1 MTLDQLAVLVE
12 FGESETLE
20 LKTTTGGR
28 REAARTICAMLN
40 QRGGYVMFG
49 VKPDGVIVGQQ
60 VSDRTLEELGAEI
73 SRIRPAAYPEVM
85 RVNVEGERDVV
96 VVRVKAGEGKPY
108 AYRGQGYRRV
118 GNVTLPMSADEHGRA
133 VLERYHKSERWENQE
148 AEGWSIRDLD
158 EREIRNTISEAV
170 RRKRLD
176 EPERR
181 GTDDLLLGL
190 GLLQGDV
197 VYRAAA
203 VLFGKRERLEL
214 DFPQCLLRVA
224 RFRGTD
230 RSTFLDNRHFVGNA
244 FELLRAGERF
254 LRQWVPIAGRFDPD
268 RFDRIDEPLY
278 PALAT
283 REALA
288 NALCH
293 RDYAIFG
300 GSIGLAMYDDRL
312 EITSPG
318 PLHFGLTPED
328 LFEPHR
334 SRLWNPWIA
343 RTFYRRGIIETW
355 GTGTLKMAETAT
367 AAGLPRPEIEEQ
379 GESVIVRFRHVE
391 PDRQKVRENGENGTD
406 RARASILGLLQ
417 RARNGLTRR
426 EVLAGMGG
434 SVSERQVRRIL
445 EELRDEGLVR
455 VTGTGWSARW
465 ERTAPD
471 DPA

>member
-49 VKPDGVIVGQQ
+49 VKPDGVIMGQQ
-60 VSDRTLEELGAEI
+60 ASDRTLEELGAEI
-73 SRIRPAAYPEVM
+73 GRIRPAAYPEVM

-96 VVRVKAGEGKPY
+96 VVRVRAGDGKPY

-176 EPERR
+176 EPERG

-214 DFPQCLLRVA
+214 EFPQCLLRVA
-224 RFRGTD
+224 RFRGVD
-230 RSTFLDNRHFVGNA
+230 RSTFLDNRQFVGNA

-379 GESVIVRFRHVE
+379 GDSVIVRFRHAE
-391 PDRQKVRENGENGTD
+391 PDRQEVRENGTD

-417 RARNGLTRR
+417 RAGNGLTRR
-426 EVLAGMGG
+426 EVIAGMGG

-455 VTGTGWSARW
+455 VTGMGWSARW
-465 ERTAPD
+465 ERTTQD

>member
-1 MTLDQLAVLVE
+1 MTTDQLALLVE

-49 VKPDGVIVGQQ
+49 VKPDGAVVGQQ

-73 SRIRPAAYPEVM
+73 GRIQPAAYPEVI
-85 RVNVEGERDVV
+85 RVNVANGRDVV

-108 AYRGQGYRRV
+108 TYRSQGYRRV

-133 VLERYHKSERWENQE
+133 VLERYHKSDRWENQE
-148 AEGWSIRDLD
+148 AGGWSIDDLD
-158 EREIRNTISEAV
+158 GDEVRNTVAEAV
-170 RRKRLD
+170 RRERLD

-181 GTDDLLLGL
+181 GVEDLLLGL
-190 GLLQGDV
+190 GLIQGDV

-203 VLFGKRERLEL
+203 VLFGKRERLEV

-224 RFRGTD
+224 RFRGVD
-230 RSTFLDNRHFVGNA
+230 RSKFLDNRQFAGNA

-254 LRQWVPIAGRFDPD
+254 LREWVPIAGRFDPN

-293 RDYAIFG
+293 RDYAVFG

-334 SRLWNPWIA
+334 SRPWNPWIA

-355 GTGTLKMAETAT
+355 GTGTIRMAETAV

-379 GESVIVRFRHVE
+379 GDSVIVRFQHGQVGPE
-391 PDRQKVRENGENGTD
+391 GVAEGAVP
-406 RARASILGLLQ
+406 ARTEVLVLLDG
-417 RARNGLTRR
+417 AVGGMTRR
-426 EVLAGMGG
+426 EILSGMRG
-434 SVSERQVRRIL
+434 SVSEAQLRRML
-445 EELRDEGLVR
+445 EELRDEGLVQLR
-455 VTGTGWSARW
+455 GTGWSARW
-465 ERTAPD
+465 MRTKASR
-471 DPA
+471 

>member
-49 VKPDGVIVGQQ
+49 IKPDGMIVGQQ

-73 SRIRPAAYPEVM
+73 GRIRPSAYPEVM
-85 RVNVEGERDVV
+85 RVNVAEGREVI
-96 VVRVKAGEGKPY
+96 VVRVKAGEDTPY
-108 AYRGQGYRRV
+108 AYRGQGYQRV
-118 GNVTLPMSADEHGRA
+118 GNVTLPMSAEEHGRA

-148 AEGWSIRDLD
+148 AAGWSIHDLD
-158 EREIRNTISEAV
+158 HREVRNTVGEAV

-176 EPERR
+176 EPDRR
-181 GTDDLLLGL
+181 DMEDLLLGL

-224 RFRGTD
+224 RFRGVD
-230 RSTFLDNRHFVGNA
+230 RSNFLDNRQFVGNA

-328 LFEPHR
+328 LFGPHR

-355 GTGTLKMAETAT
+355 GTGTIKMAETAR

-379 GESVIVRFRHVE
+379 GDSVIVRFRHE
-391 PDRQKVRENGENGTD
+391 ESGRQAVRENGTAE
-406 RARASILGLLQ
+406 ARASVLGLLR
-417 RARNGLTRR
+417 RARNGMTRR

-445 EELRDEGLVR
+445 EELRDEGLVQ

-465 ERTAPD
+465 EWIAKVD
-471 DPA
+471 SA

>member
-1 MTLDQLAVLVE
+1 MTTDQLSLLVE

-28 REAARTICAMLN
+28 REATRTICAMLN

-49 VKPDGVIVGQQ
+49 VKPDGAVVGQQ

-73 SRIRPAAYPEVM
+73 GRIQPAAYPEVI
-85 RVNVEGERDVV
+85 RVTVANQRDVI
-96 VVRVKAGEGKPY
+96 VVRVKAGEGGPY
-108 AYRGQGYRRV
+108 TYRGQGYRRV

-148 AEGWSIRDLD
+148 AAGWSIDDLN
-158 EREIRNTISEAV
+158 EKEIRTTIAEAV

-176 EPERR
+176 VPEH
-181 GTDDLLLGL
+181 GSVKDLLLGL
-190 GLLQGDV
+190 GLVQGGA

-203 VLFGKRERLEL
+203 VLFGRRERLEL
-214 DFPQCLLRVA
+214 DFPQCMLRVA
-224 RFRGTD
+224 RFRGID
-230 RSTFLDNRHFVGNA
+230 RSDFLDNRQFTGNA

-254 LRQWVPIAGRFDPD
+254 LRQWVPIAGRFEPD

-278 PALAT
+278 PTLAT

-293 RDYAIFG
+293 RDYAVFG

-318 PLHFGLTPED
+318 PLHFGLKPDD

-355 GTGTLKMAETAT
+355 GTGTLRMAEMAT
-367 AAGLPRPEIEEQ
+367 AAGLSRPEIEEQ
-379 GESVIVRFRHVE
+379 GDSVIVRFRHGE
-391 PDRQKVRENGENGTD
+391 PVRQRVTEGGVIE
-406 RARASILGLLQ
+406 ARTRVLGLLQ
-417 RARNGLTRR
+417 HAGGGLTRR
-426 EVLAGMGG
+426 EVLAGMDG

-445 EELRDEGLVR
+445 EELRDEGLVQ

-465 ERTAPD
+465 KRTEISG
-471 DPA
+471 

>member
-1 MTLDQLAVLVE
+1 MTLDQLTLLVE

-49 VKPDGVIVGQQ
+49 VKPDGAVVGQQ
-60 VSDRTLEELGAEI
+60 VSDRTLEELSAEI
-73 SRIRPAAYPEVM
+73 GRIQPTAYPEVS
-85 RVNVEGERDVV
+85 RVNVESGRDVV
-96 VVRVKAGEGKPY
+96 VVRVKAGESRPY
-108 AYRGQGYRRV
+108 TYRGQGYRRV

-148 AEGWSIRDLD
+148 AEGWSINDLD
-158 EREIRNTISEAV
+158 EAEVRNTVAEAV

-176 EPERR
+176 EPEHR
-181 GTDDLLLGL
+181 GVGDLLLGL
-190 GLLQGDV
+190 GLVQGDM

-203 VLFGKRERLEL
+203 VLFGKQQRMEL

-224 RFRGTD
+224 RFRGSD
-230 RSTFLDNRHFVGNA
+230 RSTFLDNRQFAGNA

-254 LRQWVPIAGRFDPD
+254 LREWVPIAGRFDPD

-293 RDYAIFG
+293 RDYAVFG

-355 GTGTLKMAETAT
+355 GSGTLRMAETAT

-379 GESVIVRFRHVE
+379 SDSVIVRFRCGQPETQRVKE
-391 PDRQKVRENGENGTD
+391 GGVAQSRTRV
-406 RARASILGLLQ
+406 LGLLKD
-417 RARNGLTRR
+417 ARDGLTRR

-434 SVSERQVRRIL
+434 GVSERQVRRIL

-455 VTGTGWSARW
+455 VKGTGWSARW
-465 ERTAPD
+465 ERTEMSG
-471 DPA
+471 

>member
-1 MTLDQLAVLVE
+1 MTLDQLVLLVE

-20 LKTTTGGR
+20 LKTTTGSR

-40 QRGGYVMFG
+40 QRGGYVIFG
-49 VKPDGVIVGQQ
+49 VKPDGAVVGQQ
-60 VSDRTLEELGAEI
+60 VSDRTLEELGTEI
-73 SRIRPAAYPEVM
+73 GRIQPEAYTDVIRM
-85 RVNVEGERDVV
+85 NVGDGRDVV
-96 VVRVKAGEGKPY
+96 VVRAKAGEGKPFT
-108 AYRGQGYRRV
+108 YRGQGYRRV

-133 VLERYHKSERWENQE
+133 VLERYHKSDRWENQE
-148 AEGWSIRDLD
+148 AAGWSIDDLD
-158 EREIRNTISEAV
+158 EKEIRNTVAEAV

-181 GTDDLLLGL
+181 GVGDLLLGL
-190 GLLQGDV
+190 GLIQADM
-197 VYRAAA
+197 VYRATA

-214 DFPQCLLRVA
+214 EFPQCLLRVA
-224 RFRGTD
+224 RFRGSN
-230 RSTFLDNRHFVGNA
+230 RSTFLDNRQFAGNA

-254 LRQWVPIAGRFDPD
+254 LREWVPIAGRFGPD
-268 RFDRIDEPLY
+268 RFDRINEPLY

-293 RDYAIFG
+293 RDYAVFG

-334 SRLWNPWIA
+334 SRLWNPWVA
-343 RTFYRRGIIETW
+343 RTFYRRGIIETS
-355 GTGTLKMAETAT
+355 GSGTLRMAETAT

-379 GESVIVRFRHVE
+379 SDSVIVRFRHGE
-391 PDRQKVRENGENGTD
+391 PEAQRVKEGGVAQSRTGV
-406 RARASILGLLQ
+406 LGLLMD
-417 RARNGLTRR
+417 ASDGLTRR
-426 EVLAGMGG
+426 EVLTGMGG
-434 SVSERQVRRIL
+434 GVSERQIRRRL

-455 VTGTGWSARW
+455 VKGTGWSARW
-465 ERTAPD
+465 ERTEMSG
-471 DPA
+471 

>member
-28 REAARTICAMLN
+28 REATRTICAMLN

-73 SRIRPAAYPEVM
+73 GRIRPAAYPEVM

-96 VVRVKAGEGKPY
+96 VVRVRAGDGKPY

-224 RFRGTD
+224 RFRGAD
-230 RSTFLDNRHFVGNA
+230 RSTFLDNRQFVGNA

-278 PALAT
+278 PTLAT

-379 GESVIVRFRHVE
+379 GDSVIVRFRHGRRAVQGVAE
-391 PDRQKVRENGENGTD
+391 SEMPVPARTQILTLLEGVGEGM
-406 RARASILGLLQ
+406 
-417 RARNGLTRR
+417 TRR
-426 EVLAGMGG
+426 EILSRVEG
-434 SVSERQVRRIL
+434 SVSEAQLRRML
-445 EELRDEGLVR
+445 EDLRDEGLVQLA
-455 VTGTGWSARW
+455 GTGWSARW
-465 ERTAPD
+465 RRTKASR
-471 DPA
+471 

>member
-1 MTLDQLAVLVE
+1 MTADQLALLVE

-49 VKPDGVIVGQQ
+49 VDPNGAVVGQQ

-73 SRIRPAAYPEVM
+73 GRIQPVAYPEVS
-85 RVNVEGERDVV
+85 RVNVESGRDVV
-96 VVRVKAGEGKPY
+96 VVRVEAGESGPY
-108 AYRGQGYRRV
+108 TYKGQGYRRV

-148 AEGWSIRDLD
+148 AEGWSIDDLD
-158 EREIRNTISEAV
+158 EDEIRNTVAEAV

-176 EPERR
+176 EPKHR
-181 GTDDLLLGL
+181 GIEDLLLGL
-190 GLLQGDV
+190 GLMQDNM

-203 VLFGKRERLEL
+203 VLFGDRQRLEL
-214 DFPQCLLRVA
+214 DFPQCVLRVA
-224 RFRGTD
+224 RFRGSD
-230 RSTFLDNRHFVGNA
+230 RSTFLDNRQFAGNA

-254 LRQWVPIAGRFDPD
+254 LRQWVPIAGRFDPS

-293 RDYAIFG
+293 RDYAVFG

-355 GTGTLKMAETAT
+355 GSGTLRMAETAT

-379 GESVIVRFRHVE
+379 GDSVIVRFRHGE
-391 PDRQKVRENGENGTD
+391 PQPQQVTEGGVAQSRTRV
-406 RARASILGLLQ
+406 LGLLKD
-417 RARNGLTRR
+417 ARGGLTRR

-434 SVSERQVRRIL
+434 DVSERQVRRIL

-465 ERTAPD
+465 ERTGMSG
-471 DPA
+471 